1 MKRKNSY
8 FIFPINS
15 GKFLR
20 LSTISSSNQGIIKI
34 TDLPLDIFIEICYHL
49 SPMALFSMM
58 CVCKQFNYWLYPTT
72 SYITRDIW
80 RVSRIKFLEYLQ
92 LNPPKYM
99 DEISY
104 IKLAMLQKG
113 CQFCSSKRE
122 TPKVFW
128 AFRIRSCRKCLE
140 QRIIY
145 DETPSWAKTPID
157 VALVLPH
164 EHIIPYGQIFKVRA
178 YLTSDVRAAHRECI
192 SIPSENII
200 DWIRHKQQLATEI
213 INDAEI
219 RSKVDEEILIK
230 KIKEN
235 RRIFDTAISTLL
247 NTKDEYG
254 HQKYIDKYILMLPSY
269 KKAKDGLSKPFMTNP
284 WPNLLENMKSEYFKL
299 MKLRRRRQIISTILS
314 IITSHDTLSS
324 YSYKIPLSDPIVD
337 CIHWCPSFANPP
349 YVNDDPFIP
358 WSKEFL
364 VETLIQK
371 IRKEARSLLKN
382 KNFLR
387 PGPFT
392 SVHGAKNLFS
402 CLYLDEKSY
411 RCKLCWSDFT
421 TSYTYK
427 KIYIHLISCRWGR
440 SIENIDEEKM
450 IEVDRSVVHKYIPQ
464 WFKYFKVE

>member
-1 MKRKNSY
+1 MKRKTSF
-8 FIFPINS
+8 FIFPVS
-15 GKFLR
+15 SSKFLH
-20 LSTISSSNQGIIKI
+20 LSTIPSSNQKTIKI
-34 TDLPLDIFIEICYHL
+34 TDLPLEIFIEICNHL
-49 SPMALFSMM
+49 TPMALFSMM
-58 CVCKQFNYWLYPTT
+58 CVCKQFHYWLNSTT
-72 SYITRDIW
+72 SYITREIW
-80 RVSRIKFLEYLQ
+80 RVSRLKFLEYLQ
-92 LNPPKYM
+92 LAPPRSM

-122 TPKVFW
+122 TPK
-128 AFRIRSCRKCLE
+128 
-140 QRIIY
+140 
-145 DETPSWAKTPID
+145 TPSWARNPID

-164 EHIIPYGQIFKVRA
+164 EYIVPYGQIFKVRA
-178 YLTSDVRAAHRECI
+178 YLASDVRAIHRECI
-192 SIPSENII
+192 SVSLDNII
-200 DWIRHKQQLATEI
+200 DWIRCKQQLATEI

-219 RSKVDEEILIK
+219 REKVDEEILIS

-235 RRIFDTAISTLL
+235 RRIFDTTISTLL
-247 NTKDEYG
+247 NTKNEYG
-254 HQKYIDKYILMLPSY
+254 HQKYLEKYILMLPSY

-284 WPNLLENMKSEYFKL
+284 WSNLLDNMKCEYFKL
-299 MKLRRRRQIISTILS
+299 MKLRRRRQIISTLLS
-314 IITSHDTLSS
+314 LITSHDTLSS
-324 YSYKIPLSDPIVD
+324 KISLSDPIVD
-337 CIHWCPSFANPP
+337 CIHWCPSFINPP

-364 VETLIQK
+364 VETLIQQL
-371 IRKEARSLLKN
+371 RKEARLLLRN

-411 RCKLCWSDFT
+411 KCKLCWSDFT

-427 KIYIHLISCRWGR
+427 KIYIHLISCRWRR

-464 WFKYFKVE
+464 WFKYFKTE